1 MACIVVIGAALL
13 MAFIWTHFMRPSSNR
28 VVGLILKTEKNPF
41 FVTMKSAAID
51 AARTRN
57 IQLLTAAGHYDG
69 DTQSQVDA
77 IESMVNAGA
86 KTLLTMPNGSVIN
99 DAIRKARSGGVRV
112 VALEGA
118 TNPPDLVDGLLAANN
133 YEAGFM
139 IGQYA
144 KAHFSDCRPRIVMIG
159 TDAHAVGVARH
170 NGFLAG
176 LGLQGAGPAPKSL
189 APPRRSCA
197 LGTRSAIAH
206 ADRQRWTSACVRHRT
221 STWSTPSMNPR
232 PLACTKHSSR
242 REGE

>member
-1 MACIVVIGAALL
+1 
-13 MAFIWTHFMRPSSNR
+13 MRPSSNR
-28 VVGLILKTEKNPF
+28 VVGLILKTEKSPF

-57 IQLLTAAGHYDG
+57 IQLLTAAGRYDG

-99 DAIRKARSGGVRV
+99 DAIRKARSGGVMV

-144 KAHFSDCRPRIVMIG
+144 KAISR
-159 TDAHAVGVARH
+159 T
-170 NGFLAG
+170 AG
-176 LGLQGAGPAPKSL
+176 RG
-189 APPRRSCA
+189 
-197 LGTRSAIAH
+197 
-206 ADRQRWTSACVRHRT
+206 
-221 STWSTPSMNPR
+221 
-232 PLACTKHSSR
+232 SS
-242 REGE
+242 